1 MTQLMEK
8 LRRKLTI
15 LYPTVRCGRPEA
27 AYNRWV
33 SEQSQ
38 NFRQLQALGR
48 FPVFRSRRMT
58 VALLGGCLGLAAI
71 LLVGLNAF
79 NLRFLS
85 PRDTNG
91 IFLFTA
97 ISALVFLLLVVL
109 LVLLCRNV
117 LKLYADGKNRLLGS
131 RIRTRLLSGALI
143 LSFAPTLFMFLF
155 SYLLMNRSIDRWFSQ
170 PVVQLREDSTRI
182 ALELSQY
189 AAENARAEAES
200 IASSLVLQRSLDQKD
215 ILSALGVVRSH
226 RITLSGGFVIIYND
240 DQPEVEYAVPRGAAA
255 LHPEIRPWMDDADTT
270 RPNPGDTL
278 PAFVLKAAQRT
289 DQPILTLGGFDYI
302 LGASATPSS
311 SLVVVALPMP
321 VGLSRSVG
329 TIRSG
334 AESYWQL
341 FRGRN
346 RIRGT
351 YFLLMLLLTVLTLF
365 ASSWLAL
372 YLAKQVTRP
381 AETLAEAMEQISAG
395 HYSHRVTLGATEEL
409 GEVIH
414 SFNAMASDLEQ
425 SRALAETSTAQL
437 SEVNRTL
444 AGRRRELEII
454 LDTIPSGVATLDGQ
468 LRVLLSNRAM
478 LELLDLE
485 AGVSDLE
492 RALADLPLEAAFPPA
507 ISEEVRRM
515 LRRSQR
521 MRVAGSEIDFPTS
534 GGSRRMSI
542 TLAVLDQP
550 QPQRGYIL
558 VLEDVTEVLRAQ
570 RQAAWK
576 EVAQRVAHEIKN
588 PLTPISLSA
597 ERIRRHTERPTPDS
611 TTVIRHCS
619 DVILSS
625 VETVR
630 TLVDQFG
637 ALAQF
642 PVSSPKPIGLNSI
655 VDAALLIFA
664 GRMDE
669 IRVERRFTAGLPLVL
684 ADKDAL
690 RRALANLIDN
700 AAEAMHGTLHRQLT
714 LTTSENPA
722 HTMAEIIVADTG
734 PGVTSEMRERLFLPY
749 FSTKQRGTGLG
760 LAIAA
765 KIVQEHHG
773 TIRVEENKP
782 TGARF
787 IIELPFADI
796 SALENAAPT
805 AMEQHS

>member
-1 MTQLMEK
+1 M
-8 LRRKLTI
+8 
-15 LYPTVRCGRPEA
+15 Y
-27 AYNRWV
+27 
-33 SEQSQ
+33 
-38 NFRQLQALGR
+38 
-48 FPVFRSRRMT
+48 RSRRVS
-58 VALLGGCLGLAAI
+58 VALLAGCLCLAGV
-71 LLVGLNAF
+71 LLIALNAF
-79 NLRFLS
+79 NLHFLN
-85 PRDTNG
+85 PRDSNG

-97 ISALVFLLLVVL
+97 LSILVFLLLLVL

-170 PVVQLREDSTRI
+170 PVAQLREDSTRV

-200 IASSLVLQRSLDQKD
+200 LASSVTLEQSLQQKD

-240 DQPEVEYAVPRGAAA
+240 DEPVVEYAIPHKAAA
-255 LHPEIRPWMDDADTT
+255 AAPEIRPWMDDADTA
-270 RPNPGDTL
+270 RPAAEETL
-278 PAFVLKAAQRT
+278 PAFVLAAALRT
-289 DQPILTLGGFDYI
+289 DQPILTVGGVDYI
-302 LGASATPSS
+302 LGTSATPSS

-321 VGLSRSVG
+321 AGLARTVG

-334 AESYWQL
+334 AESYWEL

-351 YFLLMLLLTVLTLF
+351 YFLLMLMLTILTLF

-381 AETLAEAMEQISAG
+381 AETLADAMEQISAG
-395 HYSHRVTLGATEEL
+395 HYSHRVTMGATEEL

-425 SRALAETSTAQL
+425 SRSLAETSTAQL

-444 AGRRRELEII
+444 ADRRRELELI
-454 LDTIPSGVATLDGQ
+454 LDTIPSGVATLDGR
-468 LRVLLSNRAM
+468 LSVVLSNRAM
-478 LELLDLE
+478 LDLLDLHTSTTDIE
-485 AGVSDLE
+485 H
-492 RALADLPLEAAFPPA
+492 ALADLPLDVAFPPA
-507 ISEEVRRM
+507 ISEEVHRL

-521 MRVAGSEIDFPTS
+521 MRIAGSEIDFATS
-534 GGSRRMSI
+534 SGSRRISV
-542 TLAVLDQP
+542 TLAILDQP
-550 QPQRGYIL
+550 QQRRGGYVL

-597 ERIRRHTERPTPDS
+597 ERIRRHIEKPMPESR
-611 TTVIRHCS
+611 TVIRHCS

-642 PVSSPKPIGLNSI
+642 PVSSPCPTDLNSI
-655 VDAALLIFA
+655 ADAALLIFA
-664 GRMDE
+664 GRMDD
-669 IRVERRFTAGLPLVL
+669 IHVERRYAADLPLVM

-700 AAEAMHGTLHRQLT
+700 AAEAMQGTLHRQIT
-714 LTTSENPA
+714 LITGENPGR
-722 HTMAEIIVADTG
+722 TMAEIIVADTG
-734 PGVTSEMRERLFLPY
+734 PGVTSDMRERLFLPY

-760 LAIAA
+760 LAIAS
-765 KIVQEHHG
+765 KIVQEHQG

-782 TGARF
+782 AGARF
-787 IIELPFADI
+787 IIELPFADMTTP
-796 SALENAAPT
+796 ENATPAAAELP
-805 AMEQHS
+805 S

>member
-1 MTQLMEK
+1 
-8 LRRKLTI
+8 
-15 LYPTVRCGRPEA
+15 
-27 AYNRWV
+27 
-33 SEQSQ
+33 
-38 NFRQLQALGR
+38 
-48 FPVFRSRRMT
+48 VFRSRRLT
-58 VALLGGCLGLAAI
+58 VVLLAGCLCLAAI
-71 LLVGLNAF
+71 LLIALNAF
-79 NLRFLS
+79 NLHFLN
-85 PRDTNG
+85 PRDSNG

-97 ISALVFLLLVVL
+97 LSILVFLLFVVL

-131 RIRTRLLSGALI
+131 RLRTRLLSGALI

-170 PVVQLREDSTRI
+170 PVAQLREDSTRV

-200 IASSLVLQRSLDQKD
+200 LASSLTLDRSLEQKD

-240 DQPEVEYAVPRGAAA
+240 GEPVVEYAVPRKANGD
-255 LHPEIRPWMDDADTT
+255 PEIRPWMDDADATK
-270 RPNPGDTL
+270 PAADETL
-278 PAFVLKAAQRT
+278 PAFVLAAAHRS
-289 DQPILTLGGFDYI
+289 DQPILTVGGVDYVLGT
-302 LGASATPSS
+302 SATPSS

-321 VGLSRSVG
+321 AGLSRTVG

-334 AESYWQL
+334 AESYWEL

-346 RIRGT
+346 RIRRT

-381 AETLAEAMEQISAG
+381 AETLADAMEQISAG
-395 HYSHRVTLGATEEL
+395 HYSHRVTVGATEEL

-437 SEVNRTL
+437 SELNRTL
-444 AGRRRELEII
+444 ADRRRELELI
-454 LDTIPSGVATLDGQ
+454 LDTIPSGVATLDGR
-468 LRVLLSNRAM
+468 LSVLLSNRAM
-478 LELLDLE
+478 LDLLDLHTSATDIE
-485 AGVSDLE
+485 H
-492 RALADLPLEAAFPPA
+492 ALANLPVDVAFPPA
-507 ISEEVRRM
+507 ISEEVHRL

-521 MRVAGSEIDFPTS
+521 MRIAGSEIDFATS
-534 GGSRRMSI
+534 SGSRRLSV
-542 TLAVLDQP
+542 TLAILDQP
-550 QPQRGYIL
+550 QQQRGYVL
-558 VLEDVTEVLRAQ
+558 VLEDMTEVLRAQ

-597 ERIRRHTERPTPDS
+597 ERIRRHIEKSTPD
-611 TTVIRHCS
+611 TPTVIRHCS
-619 DVILSS
+619 EVILSS

-642 PVSSPKPIGLNSI
+642 PVASPRPISLNSI

-669 IRVERRFTAGLPLVL
+669 IRIERRYTADLPMVM

-700 AAEAMHGTLHRQLT
+700 AAEAMQGTLHRQIT
-714 LTTSENPA
+714 LITGENA
-722 HTMAEIIVADTG
+722 GRTMAEIIVADTG
-734 PGVTSEMRERLFLPY
+734 PGVTSDMRERLFLPY

-760 LAIAA
+760 LAIAS
-765 KIVQEHHG
+765 KIIQEHQG
-773 TIRVEENKP
+773 TIRVEENQP
-782 TGARF
+782 AGARF
-787 IIELPFADI
+787 IIELPFADM
-796 SALENAAPT
+796 ATLENATSAT
-805 AMEQHS
+805 AELPS

>member
-1 MTQLMEK
+1 
-8 LRRKLTI
+8 
-15 LYPTVRCGRPEA
+15 
-27 AYNRWV
+27 
-33 SEQSQ
+33 
-38 NFRQLQALGR
+38 
-48 FPVFRSRRMT
+48 VFRNRRVT
-58 VALLGGCLGLAAI
+58 VALLGGSLSLAAI
-71 LLVGLNAF
+71 VLVALNAF
-79 NLRFLS
+79 NLPFLN
-85 PRDTNG
+85 PHGTNG

-97 ISALVFLLLVVL
+97 LSILVFLLLVVL
-109 LVLLCRNV
+109 LVLLSRNV
-117 LKLYADGKNRLLGS
+117 LKLYADGSNRLLGS

-170 PVVQLREDSTRI
+170 PVAQLREDSTRV
-182 ALELSQY
+182 ALELSLY

-200 IASSLVLQRSLDQKD
+200 LASSVTLQRSLDQKD
-215 ILSALGVVRSH
+215 TLSAIGVVRSH

-240 DQPEVEYAVPRGAAA
+240 EQPEVEYALPHEGAAA
-255 LHPEIRPWMDDADTT
+255 RPELRPWMDEADTT
-270 RPNPGDTL
+270 RPDTGESL
-278 PAFVLKAAQRT
+278 TSFVLAAARRT
-289 DQPILTLGGFDYI
+289 DQPVLTVSGVDYV
-302 LGASATPSS
+302 LGAAATPSS
-311 SLVVVALPMP
+311 RLVVVALPMP
-321 VGLSRSVG
+321 AGLARTVS

-381 AETLAEAMEQISAG
+381 AETLAEAMDQISAG

-414 SFNAMASDLEQ
+414 SFNAMAADLEQ
-425 SRALAETSTAQL
+425 SRALVESSTAQL
-437 SEVNRTL
+437 SQANRTL
-444 AGRRRELEII
+444 ADRRRELELI
-454 LDTIPSGVATLDGQ
+454 LDTIPSGVATLDGR
-468 LRVLLSNRAM
+468 LSVVLSNRAM
-478 LELLDLE
+478 LDLLDLDTGE
-485 AGVSDLE
+485 GNIE
-492 RALADLPLEAAFPPA
+492 HALADLPLDVAFPPA
-507 ISEEVRRM
+507 ISEEVRRL

-521 MRVAGSEIDFPTS
+521 MRIAGSEIDFASS
-534 GGSRRMSI
+534 GGSRRLSV

-550 QPQRGYIL
+550 QQRGYIL

-597 ERIRRHTERPTPDS
+597 ERIRRHIDKPTPES
-611 TTVIRHCS
+611 PVIIRHCS
-619 DVILSS
+619 EVILSS

-642 PVSSPKPIGLNSI
+642 PVSSPRPVDLNS
-655 VDAALLIFA
+655 VADAALMIFA
-664 GRMDE
+664 GRMDD
-669 IRVERRFTAGLPLVL
+669 IRVERRYATGLPPVM

-700 AAEAMHGTLHRQLT
+700 AAEAMQGTLHRQLT
-714 LTTSENPA
+714 LITGENA
-722 HTMAEIIVADTG
+722 GRTMAEIIVADTG
-734 PGVTSEMRERLFLPY
+734 PGITSEMRERLFLPY

-765 KIVQEHHG
+765 KIVQEHQG
-773 TIRVEENKP
+773 TIRVEENTP
-782 TGARF
+782 AGARF
-787 IIELPFADI
+787 IIELPFADMT
-796 SALENAAPT
+796 APEHASPAT
-805 AMEQHS
+805 AELPS

>member
-1 MTQLMEK
+1 
-8 LRRKLTI
+8 
-15 LYPTVRCGRPEA
+15 
-27 AYNRWV
+27 
-33 SEQSQ
+33 
-38 NFRQLQALGR
+38 
-48 FPVFRSRRMT
+48 VFRSRRVT
-58 VALLGGCLGLAAI
+58 VALLAGSLCLAAV
-71 LLVGLNAF
+71 LLIALNAF
-79 NLRFLS
+79 NLHFLK
-85 PRDTNG
+85 PRNSNG

-97 ISALVFLLLVVL
+97 LSILVFLLFVVL

-170 PVVQLREDSTRI
+170 PVAQLREDSTRV

-200 IASSLVLQRSLDQKD
+200 LASSVTLDRSLEQKD

-240 DQPEVEYAVPRGAAA
+240 DEPVVQYAVPRNAAA
-255 LHPEIRPWMDDADTT
+255 ARPEIRPWMDDADTT
-270 RPNPGDTL
+270 RAAAGEAL
-278 PAFVLKAAQRT
+278 AAFVLAASRRT
-289 DQPILTLGGFDYI
+289 DQPILSMGGVDYI
-302 LGASATPSS
+302 LGTSATPSS

-321 VGLSRSVG
+321 AGLARTVG

-381 AETLAEAMEQISAG
+381 AETLAVAMEQISAG
-395 HYSHRVTLGATEEL
+395 HYSHRVTVGATEEL

-444 AGRRRELEII
+444 GDRRRELELI
-454 LDTIPSGVATLDGQ
+454 LDTIPSGVATLDSR
-468 LRVLLSNRAM
+468 LSVLLSNRAM
-478 LELLDLE
+478 LDLLDLHTNATDVE
-485 AGVSDLE
+485 HVLTN
-492 RALADLPLEAAFPPA
+492 LPVDVAFPPA
-507 ISEEVRRM
+507 ISEEVHRL

-521 MRVAGSEIDFPTS
+521 MRIAGSEIDFATS
-534 GGSRRMSI
+534 SGSRRLSV
-542 TLAVLDQP
+542 TLAILDQP
-550 QPQRGYIL
+550 QQRRGYVL

-597 ERIRRHTERPTPDS
+597 ERIRRHIEKPTPE
-611 TTVIRHCS
+611 TAKVIRHCS
-619 DVILSS
+619 EVILSS

-642 PVSSPKPIGLNSI
+642 PVSAPRPIDLNSV
-655 VDAALLIFA
+655 VDTALLIFA
-664 GRMDE
+664 GRMDD
-669 IRVERRFTAGLPLVL
+669 IRIERRYAADLPPVM

-700 AAEAMHGTLHRQLT
+700 AAEAMQGTLHRQIT
-714 LTTSENPA
+714 LMTGENPGR
-722 HTMAEIIVADTG
+722 TMAEIVVADTG
-734 PGVTSEMRERLFLPY
+734 PGVTSDMRERLFLPY

-765 KIVQEHHG
+765 KIVQEHQG

-782 TGARF
+782 AGARF
-787 IIELPFADI
+787 IIELPFADMTTP
-796 SALENAAPT
+796 ENATPAT
-805 AMEQHS
+805 AELPS

>member
-1 MTQLMEK
+1 
-8 LRRKLTI
+8 
-15 LYPTVRCGRPEA
+15 
-27 AYNRWV
+27 
-33 SEQSQ
+33 
-38 NFRQLQALGR
+38 
-48 FPVFRSRRMT
+48 VFRSRRLT
-58 VALLGGCLGLAAI
+58 VALLAGCLGLAAI
-71 LLVGLNAF
+71 LLVALNAF
-79 NLRFLS
+79 NLHFLN
-85 PRDTNG
+85 PRDSNG

-97 ISALVFLLLVVL
+97 LSILVFLLLLVL

-170 PVVQLREDSTRI
+170 PVAQLREDSTRV

-200 IASSLVLQRSLDQKD
+200 LASSVTLERSLDQKD

-240 DQPEVEYAVPRGAAA
+240 DEPVVEYGVPHGAATA
-255 LHPEIRPWMDDADTT
+255 HPEIRPWMDDTDAT
-270 RPNPGDTL
+270 RPVAGETL
-278 PAFVLKAAQRT
+278 PAFVMAAAHRP
-289 DQPILTLGGFDYI
+289 DQPILNLGGVDYI
-302 LGASATPSS
+302 LGAAATPSS

-321 VGLSRSVG
+321 AGLARTVG

-351 YFLLMLLLTVLTLF
+351 YFLLMLLLTILTLF

-381 AETLAEAMEQISAG
+381 AETLADAMEQISAG
-395 HYSHRVTLGATEEL
+395 HYSHRVTVGATEEL

-425 SRALAETSTAQL
+425 SRSLAESSTAQL

-444 AGRRRELEII
+444 ADRRRELELI
-454 LDTIPSGVATLDGQ
+454 LDTIPSGVATLDGR
-468 LRVLLSNRAM
+468 LSVVLSNRAM
-478 LELLDLE
+478 LDLLDLE
-485 AGVSDLE
+485 TGVTDIE
-492 RALADLPLEAAFPPA
+492 HALADLPLDVAFPPA
-507 ISEEVRRM
+507 ISEEVRRL

-521 MRVAGSEIDFPTS
+521 MRIAGSEIDFATS
-534 GGSRRMSI
+534 SGSRRLSV
-542 TLAVLDQP
+542 TLAVLDQA
-550 QPQRGYIL
+550 QQRGYVQPQQRGFVL

-597 ERIRRHTERPTPDS
+597 ERIRRHIEKPAPETA
-611 TTVIRHCS
+611 TVIRHCS

-642 PVSSPKPIGLNSI
+642 PVSSPRPLDLNSV
-655 VDAALLIFA
+655 VDAALLVFA
-664 GRMDE
+664 GRMDD
-669 IRVERRFTAGLPLVL
+669 IRVERRYAADLALVM

-700 AAEAMHGTLHRQLT
+700 AAEAMQGTLHRQLT
-714 LTTSENPA
+714 VITGENPGR
-722 HTMAEIIVADTG
+722 TMAEIIVADTG
-734 PGVTSEMRERLFLPY
+734 PGVTSDMRERLFLPY

-782 TGARF
+782 AGARF
-787 IIELPFADI
+787 IIELPFADMTI
-796 SALENAAPT
+796 PENAAPAT
-805 AMEQHS
+805 AEQRS

>member
-1 MTQLMEK
+1 M
-8 LRRKLTI
+8 
-15 LYPTVRCGRPEA
+15 
-27 AYNRWV
+27 
-33 SEQSQ
+33 
-38 NFRQLQALGR
+38 
-48 FPVFRSRRMT
+48 FRSRRVT
-58 VALLGGCLGLAAI
+58 VVLLAGCLCLAAI
-71 LLVGLNAF
+71 LLIALNAF
-79 NLRFLS
+79 NLHFLN
-85 PRDTNG
+85 PRNSNG

-97 ISALVFLLLVVL
+97 VSILVFLLFVVL

-131 RIRTRLLSGALI
+131 RLRTRLLSGALI

-170 PVVQLREDSTRI
+170 PVAQLREDSTRV

-200 IASSLVLQRSLDQKD
+200 LASSVTLDRSLQQKD

-226 RITLSGGFVIIYND
+226 RITLTGGFVIIYD
-240 DQPEVEYAVPRGAAA
+240 DDVPVVEYAVPRKAIGN
-255 LHPEIRPWMDDADTT
+255 PEIRPWMDDADTT
-270 RPNPGDTL
+270 RPAAGETL
-278 PAFVLKAAQRT
+278 PAFVLAAARRT
-289 DQPILTLGGFDYI
+289 DQPILSAGGVDYI
-302 LGASATPSS
+302 LGTSATPSS

-321 VGLSRSVG
+321 AGLSRTVG

-334 AESYWQL
+334 AESYWEL

-351 YFLLMLLLTVLTLF
+351 YFLLMLVLTVLTLF

-381 AETLAEAMEQISAG
+381 AETLADAMEQISAG
-395 HYSHRVTLGATEEL
+395 HYSHRVTVGAPEEL

-444 AGRRRELEII
+444 ADRRRELELI
-454 LDTIPSGVATLDGQ
+454 LDTIPSGVATLDRG
-468 LRVLLSNRAM
+468 LSVLLSNRAM
-478 LELLDLE
+478 LDLLDLHTNAADIE
-485 AGVSDLE
+485 H
-492 RALADLPLEAAFPPA
+492 ALANLPVDVAFPPA
-507 ISEEVRRM
+507 ISEEVHRL

-521 MRVAGSEIDFPTS
+521 MRIAGSEIDFATS
-534 GGSRRMSI
+534 SGSRRLSV
-542 TLAVLDQP
+542 TLAILDQP
-550 QPQRGYIL
+550 QQERGYVL
-558 VLEDVTEVLRAQ
+558 VLEDMTEVLRAQ

-597 ERIRRHTERPTPDS
+597 ERIRRHVEKPTPD
-611 TTVIRHCS
+611 TPAVIRHCS

-630 TLVDQFG
+630 NLVDQFG

-642 PVSSPKPIGLNSI
+642 PVAAPRPISLNSI

-664 GRMDE
+664 GRMDD
-669 IRVERRFTAGLPLVL
+669 IRIERRYAADLPLVM

-700 AAEAMHGTLHRQLT
+700 AAEAMQGTLHRQIT
-714 LTTSENPA
+714 LITGENPGR
-722 HTMAEIIVADTG
+722 TMAEIIVADTG
-734 PGVTSEMRERLFLPY
+734 PGVTSDMRERLFLPY

-760 LAIAA
+760 LAIAS
-765 KIVQEHHG
+765 KIVQEHQG
-773 TIRVEENKP
+773 TIRVEENQP
-782 TGARF
+782 AGARF
-787 IIELPFADI
+787 IIELPFADMTTSENVT
-796 SALENAAPT
+796 SAT
-805 AMEQHS
+805 AELPS

>member
-1 MTQLMEK
+1 
-8 LRRKLTI
+8 
-15 LYPTVRCGRPEA
+15 
-27 AYNRWV
+27 
-33 SEQSQ
+33 
-38 NFRQLQALGR
+38 
-48 FPVFRSRRMT
+48 VFRSRRVT
-58 VALLGGCLGLAAI
+58 VALLAGCLGLAAI
-71 LLVGLNAF
+71 LLIGLNAF
-79 NLRFLS
+79 NLHFLNPHDS
-85 PRDTNG
+85 NG

-97 ISALVFLLLVVL
+97 LSILVFLLLLVL

-131 RIRTRLLSGALI
+131 RIRTRLLFGALI

-170 PVVQLREDSTRI
+170 PVAQLREDSTRV

-200 IASSLVLQRSLDQKD
+200 LASSVTLERSLEQKD

-240 DQPEVEYAVPRGAAA
+240 EPVVEYAVPRGGAAA
-255 LHPEIRPWMDDADTT
+255 DPKIRPWMDDADAT
-270 RPNPGDTL
+270 RPAAGQSL
-278 PAFVLKAAQRT
+278 PAFVLAAAHRT
-289 DQPILTLGGFDYI
+289 DQPLLTLGGIDYV

-321 VGLSRSVG
+321 AGLSRTVG

-346 RIRGT
+346 QIRST

-395 HYSHRVTLGATEEL
+395 HYGHRVTVGATEEL

-425 SRALAETSTAQL
+425 SRALAESSTAQL
-437 SEVNRTL
+437 SQVNRTL
-444 AGRRRELEII
+444 AERRRELELI
-454 LDTIPSGVATLDGQ
+454 LDTIPSGVATLDGR
-468 LRVLLSNRAM
+468 LSVVLSNRAM
-478 LELLDLE
+478 LDLLDLE
-485 AGVSDLE
+485 TGATDIE
-492 RALADLPLEAAFPPA
+492 HALADLPLDVAFPPA
-507 ISEEVRRM
+507 ISEEVRRL

-521 MRVAGSEIDFPTS
+521 MRIAGSEIDFATS
-534 GGSRRMSI
+534 SGSRRLSV

-550 QPQRGYIL
+550 QQRGYVL

-597 ERIRRHTERPTPDS
+597 ERIRRHIDKPTPE
-611 TTVIRHCS
+611 TPAVIRRCS

-642 PVSSPKPIGLNSI
+642 PVSSPRPIDLNS
-655 VDAALLIFA
+655 VADAALLIFA
-664 GRMDE
+664 GRMDN
-669 IRVERRFTAGLPLVL
+669 IRVERRYAADMPLVM
-684 ADKDAL
+684 ADNHAL

-700 AAEAMHGTLHRQLT
+700 AAEAMHGMLHRQLT
-714 LTTSENPA
+714 LVTGENPGR
-722 HTMAEIIVADTG
+722 TMAEIIVADTG
-734 PGVTSEMRERLFLPY
+734 PGVTSDMRERLFLPY

-765 KIVQEHHG
+765 KIVQEHQG

-782 TGARF
+782 AGARF
-787 IIELPFADI
+787 IIELPFADVTTP
-796 SALENAAPT
+796 ENAAPAST
-805 AMEQHS
+805 ELHS

>member
-1 MTQLMEK
+1 V
-8 LRRKLTI
+8 
-15 LYPTVRCGRPEA
+15 Y
-27 AYNRWV
+27 
-33 SEQSQ
+33 
-38 NFRQLQALGR
+38 
-48 FPVFRSRRMT
+48 RSRRVS
-58 VALLGGCLGLAAI
+58 VALLAGCLCLAGV
-71 LLVGLNAF
+71 LLIALNAF
-79 NLRFLS
+79 NLHFLN
-85 PRDTNG
+85 PRDSNG

-97 ISALVFLLLVVL
+97 LSILVFLLLLVL

-170 PVVQLREDSTRI
+170 PVAQLREDSTRV

-200 IASSLVLQRSLDQKD
+200 LASSVTLEQSLQQKD

-240 DQPEVEYAVPRGAAA
+240 DEPVVEYAIPHKAAA
-255 LHPEIRPWMDDADTT
+255 AAPEIRPWMDDADTA
-270 RPNPGDTL
+270 RPAAEETL
-278 PAFVLKAAQRT
+278 PAFVLAAALRT
-289 DQPILTLGGFDYI
+289 DQPILTVGGVDYI
-302 LGASATPSS
+302 LGTSATPSS

-321 VGLSRSVG
+321 AGLARTVG

-334 AESYWQL
+334 AESYWEL

-351 YFLLMLLLTVLTLF
+351 YFLLMLMLTILTLF

-381 AETLAEAMEQISAG
+381 AETLADAMEQISAG
-395 HYSHRVTLGATEEL
+395 HYSHRVTMGATEEL

-425 SRALAETSTAQL
+425 SRSLAETSTAQL

-444 AGRRRELEII
+444 ADRRRELELI
-454 LDTIPSGVATLDGQ
+454 LDTIPSGVATLDGR
-468 LRVLLSNRAM
+468 LSVVLSNRAM
-478 LELLDLE
+478 LDLLDLHTSTTDIE
-485 AGVSDLE
+485 H
-492 RALADLPLEAAFPPA
+492 ALADLPLDVAFPPA
-507 ISEEVRRM
+507 ISEEVHRL

-521 MRVAGSEIDFPTS
+521 MRIAGSEIDFATS
-534 GGSRRMSI
+534 SGSRRISV
-542 TLAVLDQP
+542 TLAILDQP
-550 QPQRGYIL
+550 QQRRGGYVL

-597 ERIRRHTERPTPDS
+597 ERIRRHIEKPMPESR
-611 TTVIRHCS
+611 TVIRHCS

-642 PVSSPKPIGLNSI
+642 PVSSPCPTDLNSI
-655 VDAALLIFA
+655 ADAALLIFA
-664 GRMDE
+664 GRMDD
-669 IRVERRFTAGLPLVL
+669 IHVERRYAADLPLVM

-700 AAEAMHGTLHRQLT
+700 AAEAMQGTLHRQIT
-714 LTTSENPA
+714 LITGENPGR
-722 HTMAEIIVADTG
+722 TMAEIIVADTG
-734 PGVTSEMRERLFLPY
+734 PGVTSDMRERLFLPY

-760 LAIAA
+760 LAIAS
-765 KIVQEHHG
+765 KIVQEHQG

-782 TGARF
+782 AGARF
-787 IIELPFADI
+787 IIELPFADMTTP
-796 SALENAAPT
+796 ENATPAAAELP
-805 AMEQHS
+805 S

>member
-1 MTQLMEK
+1 M
-8 LRRKLTI
+8 
-15 LYPTVRCGRPEA
+15 
-27 AYNRWV
+27 
-33 SEQSQ
+33 
-38 NFRQLQALGR
+38 
-48 FPVFRSRRMT
+48 FRSRRKT
-58 VALLGGCLGLAAI
+58 VVLLAACFGVLALLLVAL
-71 LLVGLNAF
+71 NSF

-85 PRDTNG
+85 PHDSSG

-97 ISALVFLLLVVL
+97 LSTLVFLLLVVL

-117 LKLYADGKNRLLGS
+117 LKIYADGRNRLLGS

-189 AAENARAEAES
+189 AAENARSEAES
-200 IASSLVLQRSLDQKD
+200 LASSVVLDRSLEQKD
-215 ILSALGVVRSH
+215 ILSALSVVRSH
-226 RITLSGGFVIIYND
+226 RITLSGGFVVIYND
-240 DQPEVEYAVPRGAAA
+240 DQPVVEYAMPHGMAAA
-255 LHPEIRPWMDDADTT
+255 HPEIRPWMDDADTT
-270 RPNPGDTL
+270 RPAPGDSL
-278 PAFVLKAAQRT
+278 PTFVLNAAHRS
-289 DQPILTLGGFDYI
+289 DQPILTLGGSDYI
-302 LGASATPSS
+302 LGTSATPSS

-321 VGLSRSVG
+321 AGLSRTVG
-329 TIRSG
+329 DIRSG
-334 AESYWQL
+334 TESYWRL

-346 RIRGT
+346 RIRST

-381 AETLAEAMEQISAG
+381 AETLAEAMDQISAG
-395 HYSHRVTLGATEEL
+395 HYSHRVTMGATEEL

-437 SEVNRTL
+437 SEANRSL
-444 AGRRRELEII
+444 AGRRRELELI

-485 AGVSDLE
+485 TGSTDLE
-492 RALADLPLEAAFPPA
+492 RALADLPIDVAFPPA
-507 ISEEVRRM
+507 ISEEVRRL

-521 MRVAGSEIDFPTS
+521 MRIAGSEIDFS
-534 GGSRRMSI
+534 AARGSRRFSV

-550 QPQRGYIL
+550 SQHHGYIL

-588 PLTPISLSA
+588 PLTPILLSA

-642 PVSSPKPIGLNSI
+642 PVSSPAPVDLNSI
-655 VDAALLIFA
+655 VAASLLIFA

-669 IRVERRFTAGLPLVL
+669 VLVERRLARNLPLVM

-700 AAEAMHGTLHRQLT
+700 AAEAMQGTLHKQLT
-714 LTTSENPA
+714 LITGENPSR
-722 HTMAEIIVADTG
+722 TMAEIIVADTG
-734 PGVTSEMRERLFLPY
+734 PGITSDMRERLFLPY

-760 LAIAA
+760 LAIAS

-773 TIRVEENKP
+773 TIRVEENNP
-782 TGARF
+782 SGARF
-787 IIELPFADI
+787 IIELPFAD
-796 SALENAAPT
+796 AFTLENVSSS
-805 AMEQHS
+805 AMEQSS

>member
-1 MTQLMEK
+1 MNLPPDKNQETPIIAGFAH
-8 LRRKLTI
+8 R
-15 LYPTVRCGRPEA
+15 PAPSGR
-27 AYNRWV
+27 
-33 SEQSQ
+33 S
-38 NFRQLQALGR
+38 L
-48 FPVFRSRRMT
+48 VFRSRRVT
-58 VALLGGCLGLAAI
+58 VVLLAGCLCLAAI
-71 LLVGLNAF
+71 LLIALNAF
-79 NLRFLS
+79 NLHFLN
-85 PRDTNG
+85 PRNSNG

-97 ISALVFLLLVVL
+97 LSILVFLLFVVL

-131 RIRTRLLSGALI
+131 RLRTRLLSGALI

-170 PVVQLREDSTRI
+170 PVAQLREDSTRV

-200 IASSLVLQRSLDQKD
+200 LASSVTLDRSLEQKD

-240 DQPEVEYAVPRGAAA
+240 DEPVVEYAVPRNATG
-255 LHPEIRPWMDDADTT
+255 HSEIRPWMDDADATK
-270 RPNPGDTL
+270 PAADETL
-278 PAFVLKAAQRT
+278 PTFVLAAAHRT
-289 DQPILTLGGFDYI
+289 DQPILTVGGVDYVLGT
-302 LGASATPSS
+302 SATPSS

-321 VGLSRSVG
+321 AGLSRTVG

-334 AESYWQL
+334 AESYWEL

-346 RIRGT
+346 RIRST

-381 AETLAEAMEQISAG
+381 AETLADAMEQISAG
-395 HYSHRVTLGATEEL
+395 HYSHRVTVGATEEL

-444 AGRRRELEII
+444 ADRRRELELI
-454 LDTIPSGVATLDGQ
+454 LDTIPSGVATLDAR
-468 LRVLLSNRAM
+468 LSVLLSNRAM
-478 LELLDLE
+478 LDLLDLHTSATDIE
-485 AGVSDLE
+485 H
-492 RALADLPLEAAFPPA
+492 ALADLPVDVAFPPA
-507 ISEEVRRM
+507 ISEEVHRL

-521 MRVAGSEIDFPTS
+521 MRIAGSEIDFATS
-534 GGSRRMSI
+534 SGSRRLSV
-542 TLAVLDQP
+542 TLAILDQP
-550 QPQRGYIL
+550 QQERGYVL
-558 VLEDVTEVLRAQ
+558 VLEDMTEVLGAQ

-597 ERIRRHTERPTPDS
+597 ERIRRHIEKPTPD
-611 TTVIRHCS
+611 TPTVIRHCS
-619 DVILSS
+619 EVILSS

-630 TLVDQFG
+630 ALVDQFG

-642 PVSSPKPIGLNSI
+642 PVASPRPISLNSI

-664 GRMDE
+664 GRMDD
-669 IRVERRFTAGLPLVL
+669 IRIERRYAADLPLVM

-700 AAEAMHGTLHRQLT
+700 AAEAMQGTLHRQIT
-714 LTTSENPA
+714 LTTGENPGR
-722 HTMAEIIVADTG
+722 TMAEIIVADTG
-734 PGVTSEMRERLFLPY
+734 PGVTSDMRERLFLPY

-760 LAIAA
+760 LAIAS
-765 KIVQEHHG
+765 KIVQEHQG
-773 TIRVEENKP
+773 TIRVEENQP
-782 TGARF
+782 AGARF

-796 SALENAAPT
+796 ATPENATSAT
-805 AMEQHS
+805 AELPL

>member
-1 MTQLMEK
+1 M
-8 LRRKLTI
+8 
-15 LYPTVRCGRPEA
+15 
-27 AYNRWV
+27 
-33 SEQSQ
+33 
-38 NFRQLQALGR
+38 
-48 FPVFRSRRMT
+48 FRSRRVT
-58 VALLGGCLGLAAI
+58 VALLAGCFGLAAI
-71 LLVGLNAF
+71 VLVALNAF
-79 NLRFLS
+79 NLHFLN
-85 PRDTNG
+85 PRDSNG

-97 ISALVFLLLVVL
+97 LSILVFLLLVLL

-131 RIRTRLLSGALI
+131 HIRTRLLSGALI

-170 PVVQLREDSTRI
+170 PVAQLREDSTRV

-200 IASSLVLQRSLDQKD
+200 LASSVTLQRSLDQKD

-226 RITLSGGFVIIYND
+226 RITLAGGFVTIYND
-240 DQPEVEYAVPRGAAA
+240 DEPIVEYAVPRGGAAA
-255 LHPEIRPWMDDADTT
+255 SPVIRPWMDDTIAT
-270 RPNPGDTL
+270 RPAAGESL
-278 PAFVLKAAQRT
+278 LAFVLAAAHRS
-289 DQPILTLGGFDYI
+289 DQPVLTLGGVDYV
-302 LGASATPSS
+302 LGTSATPSS

-321 VGLSRSVG
+321 AGLARTVG

-334 AESYWQL
+334 TESYWQL

-351 YFLLMLLLTVLTLF
+351 YFLLMLLLTILTLF

-381 AETLAEAMEQISAG
+381 AETLADAMEQISAG
-395 HYSHRVTLGATEEL
+395 HYSHRVTVGATEEL

-425 SRALAETSTAQL
+425 SRGLAESSTARL

-444 AGRRRELEII
+444 ADRRRELELI
-454 LDTIPSGVATLDGQ
+454 LDTIPSGVATLDGR
-468 LRVLLSNRAM
+468 LAVVLSNRAM
-478 LELLDLE
+478 LDLLDFE
-485 AGVSDLE
+485 TSVPDIE
-492 RALADLPLEAAFPPA
+492 HALSDLPLDVAFPPA
-507 ISEEVRRM
+507 ISEEVRRL

-521 MRVAGSEIDFPTS
+521 MRIAGSEIDFATS
-534 GGSRRMSI
+534 SGSRRLSV

-550 QPQRGYIL
+550 QQRGYVL

-597 ERIRRHTERPTPDS
+597 ERIRRHIEKPTPDS
-611 TTVIRHCS
+611 STVIRHCS

-642 PVSSPKPIGLNSI
+642 PVSSPRPIDLNSV
-655 VDAALLIFA
+655 VDAALLVFA
-664 GRMDE
+664 GRMDD
-669 IRVERRFTAGLPLVL
+669 IRIERHYASDLPLVM

-700 AAEAMHGTLHRQLT
+700 AAEAMQGTLHRQIT
-714 LTTSENPA
+714 LITGENLGR
-722 HTMAEIIVADTG
+722 TMAEIIVADTG
-734 PGVTSEMRERLFLPY
+734 PGVTSDMRERLFLPY

-760 LAIAA
+760 LAIAS
-765 KIVQEHHG
+765 KIVQEHQG
-773 TIRVEENKP
+773 TISVEENKP
-782 TGARF
+782 AGARF
-787 IIELPFADI
+787 IIELPFADMT
-796 SALENAAPT
+796 APENAAPAT
-805 AMEQHS
+805 AEQRS

>member
-1 MTQLMEK
+1 M
-8 LRRKLTI
+8 
-15 LYPTVRCGRPEA
+15 
-27 AYNRWV
+27 
-33 SEQSQ
+33 
-38 NFRQLQALGR
+38 
-48 FPVFRSRRMT
+48 FRSRRT
-58 VALLGGCLGLAAI
+58 TVVLLAACFGALALLLVAL
-71 LLVGLNAF
+71 NSF
-79 NLRFLS
+79 NLHFLN
-85 PRDTNG
+85 PRDSNG

-97 ISALVFLLLVVL
+97 LSALVFLLLVVL

-117 LKLYADGKNRLLGS
+117 LKIYADGRNRLLGS

-189 AAENARAEAES
+189 AAENARSEAES
-200 IASSLVLQRSLDQKD
+200 LASSVVLQRSLDQDD

-240 DQPEVEYAVPRGAAA
+240 DRPVVEYAVPHDGAAA
-255 LHPEIRPWMDDADTT
+255 HPEIRPWMDDTDAT
-270 RPNPGDTL
+270 RPTPGDSLT
-278 PAFVLKAAQRT
+278 AFVLKSAHRS
-289 DQPILTLGGFDYI
+289 DQPILTMGGSDYI
-302 LGASATPSS
+302 LGTAATPSS

-321 VGLSRSVG
+321 VGLSRTVG
-329 TIRSG
+329 DIRSG
-334 AESYWQL
+334 TESYWRL

-381 AETLAEAMEQISAG
+381 AETLADAMEQISAG
-395 HYSHRVTLGATEEL
+395 HYSHRVTMGATEEL

-437 SEVNRTL
+437 SEANRTL
-444 AGRRRELEII
+444 ASRRRELELI
-454 LDTIPSGVATLDGQ
+454 LDTIPSGVATLDGE

-485 AGVSDLE
+485 TSSTDLE
-492 RALADLPLEAAFPPA
+492 RALADLPIDVAFPPA
-507 ISEEVRRM
+507 ICEEVRRL

-521 MRVAGSEIDFPTS
+521 MRIAGSEIDFS
-534 GGSRRMSI
+534 AARGSRRFSV
-542 TLAVLDQP
+542 TLAALDQP
-550 QPQRGYIL
+550 SQPRGYIL

-597 ERIRRHTERPTPDS
+597 ERIRRHTERPTPES

-630 TLVDQFG
+630 ILVDQFG

-642 PVSSPKPIGLNSI
+642 PVSSPAPVDLNSI
-655 VDAALLIFA
+655 VDAALFIFA
-664 GRMDE
+664 GRMNE
-669 IRVERRFTAGLPLVL
+669 IHMERRFARDLPLVM
-684 ADKDAL
+684 ADKQAL

-700 AAEAMHGTLHRQLT
+700 AAEAMQGTLHRQLT
-714 LTTSENPA
+714 MITGENPG
-722 HTMAEIIVADTG
+722 HTMAEIVVADTG
-734 PGVTSEMRERLFLPY
+734 PGITSDMRERLFLPY

-782 TGARF
+782 SGARF
-787 IIELPFADI
+787 IIELPFADA
-796 SALENAAPT
+796 SALESVNPAASASRAT
-805 AMEQHS
+805 MERSS

>member
-1 MTQLMEK
+1 L
-8 LRRKLTI
+8 
-15 LYPTVRCGRPEA
+15 
-27 AYNRWV
+27 
-33 SEQSQ
+33 
-38 NFRQLQALGR
+38 
-48 FPVFRSRRMT
+48 FRSRRVT
-58 VALLGGCLGLAAI
+58 VALLAGCFSLAA
-71 LLVGLNAF
+71 LVLVALNAF
-79 NLRFLS
+79 NLHFLNPHS
-85 PRDTNG
+85 SNG

-97 ISALVFLLLVVL
+97 LSILVFLLLVVL
-109 LVLLCRNV
+109 LVLLSRNV

-131 RIRTRLLSGALI
+131 RLRTRLLSGALI

-170 PVVQLREDSTRI
+170 PVAQLREDSTRV

-200 IASSLVLQRSLDQKD
+200 LASSVTLQRSLDQKD
-215 ILSALGVVRSH
+215 ILSALGVIRSH

-240 DQPEVEYAVPRGAAA
+240 DDPVVQYSVPHGDAAA
-255 LHPEIRPWMDDADTT
+255 HPEIRPWMDDADATG
-270 RPNPGDTL
+270 PAHGEAL
-278 PAFVLKAAQRT
+278 AAFVLAAAHRT
-289 DQPILTLGGFDYI
+289 DQPILTLGGVDYI
-302 LGASATPSS
+302 LGTAATPAS
-311 SLVVVALPMP
+311 SLVVVALRMP
-321 VGLSRSVG
+321 AGLSRTVG

-381 AETLAEAMEQISAG
+381 AETLADAMEQISAG
-395 HYSHRVTLGATEEL
+395 HYGHRVTVGATEEL

-414 SFNAMASDLEQ
+414 SFNAMAADLEQ
-425 SRALAETSTAQL
+425 SRALAESSTAQL

-444 AGRRRELEII
+444 ANRRRELELI

-468 LRVLLSNRAM
+468 LRVILSNRAM
-478 LELLDLE
+478 LELLDLDPGTAE
-485 AGVSDLE
+485 IE
-492 RALADLPLEAAFPPA
+492 RALADLPLDVAFPPV
-507 ISEEVRRM
+507 ISDEVRRL

-521 MRVAGSEIDFPTS
+521 MRITGSEIDFATA
-534 GGSRRMSI
+534 GGSRRFSV
-542 TLAVLDQP
+542 TLATLDQP
-550 QPQRGYIL
+550 QQRGYVL

-597 ERIRRHTERPTPDS
+597 ERIRRHIEKPTS
-611 TTVIRHCS
+611 ESSTVIHHCS
-619 DVILSS
+619 EVILSS

-642 PVSSPKPIGLNSI
+642 PVSSPCPVDLNSV
-655 VDAALLIFA
+655 VDASLMIFA
-664 GRMDE
+664 GRMDD
-669 IRVERRFTAGLPLVL
+669 IRIERRYATDLPLVM

-700 AAEAMHGTLHRQLT
+700 AAEAMQGALHRQLT
-714 LTTSENPA
+714 LITGENPGR
-722 HTMAEIIVADTG
+722 TMAEIIVADTG
-734 PGVTSEMRERLFLPY
+734 PGVTSDMRERLFLPY

-765 KIVQEHHG
+765 KIVQEHQG

-787 IIELPFADI
+787 IIELPFADMT
-796 SALENAAPT
+796 APESNTPAT
-805 AMEQHS
+805 AELPS

>member
-1 MTQLMEK
+1 
-8 LRRKLTI
+8 
-15 LYPTVRCGRPEA
+15 
-27 AYNRWV
+27 
-33 SEQSQ
+33 
-38 NFRQLQALGR
+38 
-48 FPVFRSRRMT
+48 VFRSRRVT
-58 VALLGGCLGLAAI
+58 VALLAGCLCLAAV
-71 LLVGLNAF
+71 LLIALNAF
-79 NLRFLS
+79 NLHFLK
-85 PRDTNG
+85 PRNSNG

-97 ISALVFLLLVVL
+97 LSILVFLLLVVL

-117 LKLYADGKNRLLGS
+117 LKLYADGKSRLLGS

-170 PVVQLREDSTRI
+170 PVAQLREDSTRV

-200 IASSLVLQRSLDQKD
+200 LASSVTLDRSLEQKD

-240 DQPEVEYAVPRGAAA
+240 DEPVVQYAVPRNAAA
-255 LHPEIRPWMDDADTT
+255 ARPEIRPWMDDADTT
-270 RPNPGDTL
+270 RAAAGEAL
-278 PAFVLKAAQRT
+278 PAFVLAAARRT
-289 DQPILTLGGFDYI
+289 DQPILTMGGVDYI
-302 LGASATPSS
+302 LGTSATPSS
-311 SLVVVALPMP
+311 NLVVVALPMP
-321 VGLSRSVG
+321 AGLARTVG

-381 AETLAEAMEQISAG
+381 AETLAVAMEQISAG
-395 HYSHRVTLGATEEL
+395 HYSHRVTVGATEEL

-425 SRALAETSTAQL
+425 SRSLAETSTAQL

-444 AGRRRELEII
+444 ADRRRELELI
-454 LDTIPSGVATLDGQ
+454 LDTIPSGVATLDSR
-468 LRVLLSNRAM
+468 LSVLLSNRAM
-478 LELLDLE
+478 LDLLDLHTSSTE
-485 AGVSDLE
+485 VEHVLT
-492 RALADLPLEAAFPPA
+492 DLPVDVAFPPA
-507 ISEEVRRM
+507 ISEEVHRL

-521 MRVAGSEIDFPTS
+521 MRIAGSEIDFATS
-534 GGSRRMSI
+534 SGSRRLSV
-542 TLAVLDQP
+542 TLAILDQP
-550 QPQRGYIL
+550 QQRRGYVL

-597 ERIRRHTERPTPDS
+597 ERIRRHIEKPTPE
-611 TTVIRHCS
+611 TATVIRHCS
-619 DVILSS
+619 EVILSS

-642 PVSSPKPIGLNSI
+642 PVSSPRPIELNSV

-664 GRMDE
+664 GRMDD
-669 IRVERRFTAGLPLVL
+669 IRIERRYATDLLQVM

-700 AAEAMHGTLHRQLT
+700 AAEAMQGALHRQIT
-714 LTTSENPA
+714 LITGENPGR
-722 HTMAEIIVADTG
+722 TMAEIVVADTG
-734 PGVTSEMRERLFLPY
+734 PGVTSDMRERLFLPY

-765 KIVQEHHG
+765 KIVQEHQG
-773 TIRVEENKP
+773 TIRVEDNKP
-782 TGARF
+782 AGARF
-787 IIELPFADI
+787 IIELPFADMTMP
-796 SALENAAPT
+796 ENATPAT
-805 AMEQHS
+805 AELPS

>member
-1 MTQLMEK
+1 M
-8 LRRKLTI
+8 
-15 LYPTVRCGRPEA
+15 
-27 AYNRWV
+27 
-33 SEQSQ
+33 
-38 NFRQLQALGR
+38 
-48 FPVFRSRRMT
+48 FRSRRVT
-58 VALLGGCLGLAAI
+58 VALLAGCFGLAAI
-71 LLVGLNAF
+71 VLVGLNAF
-79 NLRFLS
+79 NLHFLN
-85 PRDTNG
+85 PRDSNG

-97 ISALVFLLLVVL
+97 LSILVFLLLVLL

-131 RIRTRLLSGALI
+131 HIRTRLLSGALI

-170 PVVQLREDSTRI
+170 PVAQLREDSTRV

-200 IASSLVLQRSLDQKD
+200 LASSVTLQRSLDQKD

-226 RITLSGGFVIIYND
+226 RITLAGGFVTIYND
-240 DQPEVEYAVPRGAAA
+240 DEPVVEYAVPRGGAAA
-255 LHPEIRPWMDDADTT
+255 SPVIRPWMDDADAT
-270 RPNPGDTL
+270 RPAAGESL
-278 PAFVLKAAQRT
+278 PAFVLAAAHRS
-289 DQPILTLGGFDYI
+289 DQPILTLGGVDYV
-302 LGASATPSS
+302 LGISATPSS

-321 VGLSRSVG
+321 AGLARTVG

-334 AESYWQL
+334 TESYWQL

-351 YFLLMLLLTVLTLF
+351 YFLLMLLLTILTLF

-381 AETLAEAMEQISAG
+381 AETLADAMEQISAG
-395 HYSHRVTLGATEEL
+395 HYSHRVTVGATEEL

-425 SRALAETSTAQL
+425 SRGLAESSTARL

-444 AGRRRELEII
+444 ADRRRELELI
-454 LDTIPSGVATLDGQ
+454 LDTIPSGVATLDAR
-468 LRVLLSNRAM
+468 LSVVLSNRAM
-478 LELLDLE
+478 LDLLDLE
-485 AGVSDLE
+485 TGVPDIE
-492 RALADLPLEAAFPPA
+492 HALADLPLDVAFPPA
-507 ISEEVRRM
+507 ISEEVRRL

-521 MRVAGSEIDFPTS
+521 MRIAGSEIDFATS
-534 GGSRRMSI
+534 SGSRRLSV
-542 TLAVLDQP
+542 TLAILDQP
-550 QPQRGYIL
+550 QQRGYVL

-597 ERIRRHTERPTPDS
+597 ERIRRHIEKPTPDS
-611 TTVIRHCS
+611 ATVIRHCS

-642 PVSSPKPIGLNSI
+642 PVSSPRPIDLNSV
-655 VDAALLIFA
+655 VDAALLVFA
-664 GRMDE
+664 GRMDD
-669 IRVERRFTAGLPLVL
+669 IRIERHYASDLPLVT

-700 AAEAMHGTLHRQLT
+700 AAEAMQGTLHRQIT
-714 LTTSENPA
+714 LVTGENPGR
-722 HTMAEIIVADTG
+722 TMAEIIVADTG
-734 PGVTSEMRERLFLPY
+734 PGVTSDMRERLFLPY

-760 LAIAA
+760 LAIAS
-765 KIVQEHHG
+765 KIVQEHQG

-782 TGARF
+782 AGARF
-787 IIELPFADI
+787 IIELPFADMTA
-796 SALENAAPT
+796 SENATPAT
-805 AMEQHS
+805 VEQRS

>member
-1 MTQLMEK
+1 
-8 LRRKLTI
+8 
-15 LYPTVRCGRPEA
+15 
-27 AYNRWV
+27 
-33 SEQSQ
+33 
-38 NFRQLQALGR
+38 
-48 FPVFRSRRMT
+48 VFRSRRVT
-58 VALLGGCLGLAAI
+58 VALLAGCLCVVAI
-71 LLVGLNAF
+71 LLIALNAF
-79 NLRFLS
+79 NLHFLKPHNS
-85 PRDTNG
+85 NG

-97 ISALVFLLLVVL
+97 LSILVFLLLVVL

-170 PVVQLREDSTRI
+170 PVAELREDSTRV

-200 IASSLVLQRSLDQKD
+200 LASSVTLDRSLEQKD

-240 DQPEVEYAVPRGAAA
+240 EEPVVQYAVPRKAAA
-255 LHPEIRPWMDDADTT
+255 AHPEIRPWMDDADTT
-270 RPNPGDTL
+270 RAAAGEAL
-278 PAFVLKAAQRT
+278 PAFVLAAARRT
-289 DQPILTLGGFDYI
+289 DQPILTMGGVDFI
-302 LGASATPSS
+302 LGTSATPSS

-321 VGLSRSVG
+321 AGLARTVG

-381 AETLAEAMEQISAG
+381 AETLAVAMEQISAG
-395 HYSHRVTLGATEEL
+395 HYSHRVTVGATEEL

-425 SRALAETSTAQL
+425 SRSLAETSTAQL

-444 AGRRRELEII
+444 ADRRRELELI
-454 LDTIPSGVATLDGQ
+454 LDTIPSGVATLDSR
-468 LRVLLSNRAM
+468 LSVVLSNRAM
-478 LELLDLE
+478 LDLLDLRTNATDVE
-485 AGVSDLE
+485 HVLT
-492 RALADLPLEAAFPPA
+492 DLPVDVAFPPA
-507 ISEEVRRM
+507 ISEEVHRL

-521 MRVAGSEIDFPTS
+521 MRIAGSEIDFATS
-534 GGSRRMSI
+534 SGSRRLSV
-542 TLAVLDQP
+542 TLAILDQP
-550 QPQRGYIL
+550 QQRRGYVL

-597 ERIRRHTERPTPDS
+597 ERIRRHIEKPTPD
-611 TTVIRHCS
+611 TATVIRHCS
-619 DVILSS
+619 EMILSS

-642 PVSSPKPIGLNSI
+642 PVSSPRPIDLNSV

-664 GRMDE
+664 GRMDD
-669 IRVERRFTAGLPLVL
+669 IRIERRYATDLPLVM

-700 AAEAMHGTLHRQLT
+700 AAEAMQGALHRQIT
-714 LTTSENPA
+714 LITGENPGR
-722 HTMAEIIVADTG
+722 TMAEIVVADTG
-734 PGVTSEMRERLFLPY
+734 PGVTSDMRERLFLPY

-765 KIVQEHHG
+765 KIVQEHQG
-773 TIRVEENKP
+773 TIQVEDNQP
-782 TGARF
+782 AGARF
-787 IIELPFADI
+787 IIELPFADMTTP
-796 SALENAAPT
+796 ENATPAT
-805 AMEQHS
+805 AELPS

>member
-1 MTQLMEK
+1 M
-8 LRRKLTI
+8 
-15 LYPTVRCGRPEA
+15 
-27 AYNRWV
+27 
-33 SEQSQ
+33 
-38 NFRQLQALGR
+38 
-48 FPVFRSRRMT
+48 FRSRRVT
-58 VALLGGCLGLAAI
+58 VSLLAGCFGLAAI
-71 LLVGLNAF
+71 LLVVLNAF
-79 NLRFLS
+79 NLHFLN
-85 PRDTNG
+85 PRDSNG

-97 ISALVFLLLVVL
+97 LSILVFLLLVVL

-170 PVVQLREDSTRI
+170 PVAQLREDSTRV

-200 IASSLVLQRSLDQKD
+200 LASSVTLERSLDQKD

-240 DQPEVEYAVPRGAAA
+240 DEPVVEYGVPHAAA
-255 LHPEIRPWMDDADTT
+255 AEHPELRPWMDDADAT
-270 RPNPGDTL
+270 RPVEGETL
-278 PAFVLKAAQRT
+278 PAFVMAAAHRT
-289 DQPILTLGGFDYI
+289 DQPILNLGGVDYI
-302 LGASATPSS
+302 LGAAATPSS

-321 VGLSRSVG
+321 AGLARTVG

-346 RIRGT
+346 RIRRT
-351 YFLLMLLLTVLTLF
+351 YFLLMLLLTILTLF

-381 AETLAEAMEQISAG
+381 AETLADAMEQISAG
-395 HYSHRVTLGATEEL
+395 HYGHRVTVGAAEEL

-425 SRALAETSTAQL
+425 SRALAESSTAQL
-437 SEVNRTL
+437 SSVNRTL
-444 AGRRRELEII
+444 ADRRRELELI
-454 LDTIPSGVATLDGQ
+454 LDTIPSGVATLDGR
-468 LRVLLSNRAM
+468 LAVVLSNRAM
-478 LELLDLE
+478 LDLLDLE
-485 AGVSDLE
+485 TGATDIE
-492 RALADLPLEAAFPPA
+492 HAMTDLPLDVAFPPA
-507 ISEEVRRM
+507 ISEEVRRL

-521 MRVAGSEIDFPTS
+521 MRIAGSEIDFATAS
-534 GGSRRMSI
+534 GSRRLSV

-550 QPQRGYIL
+550 QRGYVL

-597 ERIRRHTERPTPDS
+597 ERIRRHIEKPTPE
-611 TTVIRHCS
+611 TATVIRHCS

-625 VETVR
+625 VGTVR

-642 PVSSPKPIGLNSI
+642 PVSSPTPLDLNSVI
-655 VDAALLIFA
+655 DAALLVFA
-664 GRMDE
+664 GRMDD
-669 IRVERRFTAGLPLVL
+669 IRVERRYAADLPLVM

-700 AAEAMHGTLHRQLT
+700 AAEAMQGSLHRQLT
-714 LTTSENPA
+714 VITGENPGR
-722 HTMAEIIVADTG
+722 TMAEIIVADTG
-734 PGVTSEMRERLFLPY
+734 PGVTSDMRERLFLPY

-782 TGARF
+782 AGARF
-787 IIELPFADI
+787 IIELPFADMTTP
-796 SALENAAPT
+796 ENAPPA
-805 AMEQHS
+805 AAEQRS

>member
-1 MTQLMEK
+1 M
-8 LRRKLTI
+8 
-15 LYPTVRCGRPEA
+15 
-27 AYNRWV
+27 
-33 SEQSQ
+33 
-38 NFRQLQALGR
+38 
-48 FPVFRSRRMT
+48 FRSRRVT
-58 VALLGGCLGLAAI
+58 VALLAGCLCVAAV
-71 LLVGLNAF
+71 LLIALNAF
-79 NLRFLS
+79 NLHFLKPHNS
-85 PRDTNG
+85 NG

-97 ISALVFLLLVVL
+97 LSILVFLLLVVL

-170 PVVQLREDSTRI
+170 PVAQLREDSTRV

-200 IASSLVLQRSLDQKD
+200 LASSVTLDRSLEQKD

-240 DQPEVEYAVPRGAAA
+240 NEPVVQYAVPRNAAA
-255 LHPEIRPWMDDADTT
+255 AHPEIRPWMDDADTT
-270 RPNPGDTL
+270 RATAGEAL
-278 PAFVLKAAQRT
+278 PAFVLAAARRT
-289 DQPILTLGGFDYI
+289 DQPILTMGGVDFI
-302 LGASATPSS
+302 LGTSATPSS

-321 VGLSRSVG
+321 AGLARTVG

-381 AETLAEAMEQISAG
+381 AETLAVAMEQISAG
-395 HYSHRVTLGATEEL
+395 HYSHRVTVGATEEL
-409 GEVIH
+409 GKVIH

-425 SRALAETSTAQL
+425 SRSLAETSTAQL

-444 AGRRRELEII
+444 ADRRRELELI
-454 LDTIPSGVATLDGQ
+454 LDTIPSGVATLDSR
-468 LRVLLSNRAM
+468 LSVLLSNRAM
-478 LELLDLE
+478 LDLLDLHTSATDIE
-485 AGVSDLE
+485 HVLT
-492 RALADLPLEAAFPPA
+492 DLPVDVAFPPA
-507 ISEEVRRM
+507 ISEEVHRL

-521 MRVAGSEIDFPTS
+521 MRIAGSEIDFATS
-534 GGSRRMSI
+534 SGSRRLSV
-542 TLAVLDQP
+542 TLAILDQP
-550 QPQRGYIL
+550 QQRRGYVL

-597 ERIRRHTERPTPDS
+597 ERIRRHIEKPTPE
-611 TTVIRHCS
+611 TAAVIRHCS
-619 DVILSS
+619 EVILSS

-642 PVSSPKPIGLNSI
+642 PVSSPRPVDLNSV

-664 GRMDE
+664 GRMDD
-669 IRVERRFTAGLPLVL
+669 IRIERRYAADLPQVM

-700 AAEAMHGTLHRQLT
+700 AAEAMQGALHRQIT
-714 LTTSENPA
+714 LITGENPGR
-722 HTMAEIIVADTG
+722 TMAEIIVADTG
-734 PGVTSEMRERLFLPY
+734 PGVTSDMRERLFLPY

-765 KIVQEHHG
+765 KIVQEHEG
-773 TIRVEENKP
+773 TIRVEDNKP
-782 TGARF
+782 AGARF
-787 IIELPFADI
+787 IIELPFADMTTP
-796 SALENAAPT
+796 ENATPAT
-805 AMEQHS
+805 AELPS

>member
-1 MTQLMEK
+1 L
-8 LRRKLTI
+8 
-15 LYPTVRCGRPEA
+15 
-27 AYNRWV
+27 
-33 SEQSQ
+33 
-38 NFRQLQALGR
+38 
-48 FPVFRSRRMT
+48 FRSRRVT
-58 VALLGGCLGLAAI
+58 IALLAGCLSFSA
-71 LLVGLNAF
+71 LVLIALNAF
-79 NLRFLS
+79 NLHFLN
-85 PRDTNG
+85 PRSSNG

-97 ISALVFLLLVVL
+97 LSILVFLLLVVL

-117 LKLYADGKNRLLGS
+117 LKLYVDNKNRLLGS
-131 RIRTRLLSGALI
+131 RLRTRLLSGALI

-170 PVVQLREDSTRI
+170 PVSQLREDSTRV

-200 IASSLVLQRSLDQKD
+200 LASSVTLQRSLDQKD
-215 ILSALGVVRSH
+215 IVSVLGVVRSH
-226 RITLSGGFVIIYND
+226 RITLSGGFVIVYND
-240 DQPEVEYAVPRGAAA
+240 DDPVMQYAVPRGNAAA
-255 LHPEIRPWMDDADTT
+255 NPQILPWMDDAEIS
-270 RPNPGDTL
+270 RPPPGEAL
-278 PAFVLKAAQRT
+278 AAFVLAAARRT
-289 DQPILTLGGFDYI
+289 DQPILNLGGLDYI
-302 LGASATPSS
+302 LGTSTTPSS

-321 VGLSRSVG
+321 AGLSRTVG

-351 YFLLMLLLTVLTLF
+351 YFLLMMLLTVLTLF

-381 AETLAEAMEQISAG
+381 AETLADAMEQISAG
-395 HYSHRVTLGATEEL
+395 HYGHRVTVGATEEL

-414 SFNAMASDLEQ
+414 SFNAMAADLEQ
-425 SRALAETSTAQL
+425 SRALAESSTAQL

-444 AGRRRELEII
+444 AGRRRELELI

-468 LRVLLSNRAM
+468 LRVVLSNRAM
-478 LELLDLE
+478 LDLLNLDPGAVDIE
-485 AGVSDLE
+485 H
-492 RALADLPLEAAFPPA
+492 ALADLPLEVAFPPA
-507 ISEEVRRM
+507 ISEEVRRL

-521 MRVAGSEIDFPTS
+521 MRLAGSEIDFASS
-534 GGSRRMSI
+534 GRSRRLSV

-550 QPQRGYIL
+550 QRGYVL

-597 ERIRRHTERPTPDS
+597 ERIRRHIEKPTPES
-611 TTVIRHCS
+611 STVIRHCS
-619 DVILSS
+619 EVILSS

-642 PVSSPKPIGLNSI
+642 PVSSPRPVDLNSI
-655 VDAALLIFA
+655 VDAALMIFA
-664 GRMDE
+664 GRMDD
-669 IRVERRFTAGLPLVL
+669 IRVERRYASDLPLVM
-684 ADKDAL
+684 ADKEAL

-700 AAEAMHGTLHRQLT
+700 AAEAMQGSLHRQLT
-714 LTTSENPA
+714 LITCENPGR
-722 HTMAEIIVADTG
+722 TMAEIIVADTG
-734 PGVTSEMRERLFLPY
+734 PGVTNDMRERLFLPY

-765 KIVQEHHG
+765 KIVQEHQG
-773 TIRVEENKP
+773 TIRVEENTP
-782 TGARF
+782 AGARF
-787 IIELPFADI
+787 AIELPFADMTVP
-796 SALENAAPT
+796 ENTAPAA
-805 AMEQHS
+805 AEQPS

>member
-1 MTQLMEK
+1 
-8 LRRKLTI
+8 
-15 LYPTVRCGRPEA
+15 
-27 AYNRWV
+27 
-33 SEQSQ
+33 
-38 NFRQLQALGR
+38 
-48 FPVFRSRRMT
+48 MT
-58 VALLGGCLGLAAI
+58 VVLLAACVGVVAI
-71 LLVGLNAF
+71 LLLVLNAF
-79 NLRFLS
+79 NLHFLDPHDS
-85 PRDTNG
+85 NG

-97 ISALVFLLLVVL
+97 LSMLVFLLLLVL

-117 LKLYADGKNRLLGS
+117 LKMYADGRSRLLGS

-170 PVVQLREDSTRI
+170 PVAQLREDSTRI

-189 AAENARAEAES
+189 AAQNARSEAES
-200 IASSLVLQRSLDQKD
+200 IASSTTLERSLQQKD

-226 RITLSGGFVIIYND
+226 RITLSGGFVIIYSD
-240 DQPEVEYAVPRGAAA
+240 DDPVVQYAVPHGAAA
-255 LHPEIRPWMDDADTT
+255 AHPEIRPWMDEADTS
-270 RPNPGDTL
+270 RRSSDQSL
-278 PAFVLKAAQRT
+278 PAVVLAAARRT
-289 DQPILTLGGFDYI
+289 DQPILSTGGGDYVLGT
-302 LGASATPSS
+302 SATPSS
-311 SLVVVALPMP
+311 NLVVVALPLP
-321 VGLSRSVG
+321 AGLSRTVG

-334 AESYWQL
+334 AESYWEL

-346 RIRGT
+346 RVRGT
-351 YFLLMLLLTVLTLF
+351 YFLLMLLLTILTLF

-381 AETLAEAMEQISAG
+381 AETLADAMEQISAG

-425 SRALAETSTAQL
+425 SRALAETSSLQL

-444 AGRRRELEII
+444 AERRRELELI

-468 LRVLLSNRAM
+468 LCVLLSNRAM
-478 LELLDLE
+478 LELLDLHTN
-485 AGVSDLE
+485 APNVE
-492 RALADLPLEAAFPPA
+492 RALADLPLEVAFPPA
-507 ISEEVRRM
+507 ISEEVRRL

-521 MRVAGSEIDFPTS
+521 MRIAGSEIDFARS
-534 GGSRRMSI
+534 SGSRRLSV

-550 QPQRGYIL
+550 QQERGYIL

-588 PLTPISLSA
+588 PLTPISLCA

-611 TTVIRHCS
+611 PTVIRHCC

-642 PVSSPKPIGLNSI
+642 PVSSPQPIDLNS
-655 VDAALLIFA
+655 VADAALLIFA
-664 GRMDE
+664 GRMDDV
-669 IRVERRFTAGLPLVL
+669 RVERHFAADLPLVM
-684 ADKDAL
+684 ADKEAL
-690 RRALANLIDN
+690 RRAIANLIDN
-700 AAEAMHGTLHRQLT
+700 AAEAMQGMLHRELT
-714 LTTSENPA
+714 IITGENA
-722 HTMAEIIVADTG
+722 SRTMAEIIVADTG
-734 PGVTSEMRERLFLPY
+734 PGVTSDMRERLFLPY

-760 LAIAA
+760 LAIAS

-773 TIRVEENKP
+773 TIRVEDNKP
-782 TGARF
+782 AGARF
-787 IIELPFADI
+787 IIELPFAD
-796 SALENAAPT
+796 SAAIEAAQASSPSTLELP
-805 AMEQHS
+805 S

>member
-1 MTQLMEK
+1 M
-8 LRRKLTI
+8 
-15 LYPTVRCGRPEA
+15 
-27 AYNRWV
+27 
-33 SEQSQ
+33 
-38 NFRQLQALGR
+38 
-48 FPVFRSRRMT
+48 FRSRRVT
-58 VALLGGCLGLAAI
+58 VTLLAGCLFLAALL
-71 LLVGLNAF
+71 LVALNAF
-79 NLRFLS
+79 NLRFLN
-85 PRDTNG
+85 PRDSNG

-97 ISALVFLLLVVL
+97 LSILVFLLLVVL

-131 RIRTRLLSGALI
+131 RLRTRLLSGALI

-155 SYLLMNRSIDRWFSQ
+155 SYLLLNRSIDRWFSQ
-170 PVVQLREDSTRI
+170 PVAQLREDSTRV

-189 AAENARAEAES
+189 AAENARSEAES
-200 IASSLVLQRSLDQKD
+200 LASSVTLDRSLNQKD
-215 ILSALGVVRSH
+215 ILSALSVIRSH

-240 DQPEVEYAVPRGAAA
+240 DEPMVEYALPRNTANA
-255 LHPEIRPWMDDADTT
+255 HPEIRPWMDDADTT
-270 RPNPGDTL
+270 QPAAGETL
-278 PAFVLKAAQRT
+278 PAFVLAAAHRS
-289 DQPILTLGGFDYI
+289 DQPILTLGSVDYV
-302 LGASATPSS
+302 LGTSATPSS
-311 SLVVVALPMP
+311 SLIVVALPMP
-321 VGLSRSVG
+321 AGLSRTVG

-381 AETLAEAMEQISAG
+381 AETLADAMEQISAG
-395 HYSHRVTLGATEEL
+395 HYGHRVTVGATEEL

-414 SFNAMASDLEQ
+414 SFNAMAADLEQ
-425 SRALAETSTAQL
+425 SRALAESSTAQL

-444 AGRRRELEII
+444 ADRRRELELI
-454 LDTIPSGVATLDGQ
+454 LDTIPSGVATLDAR

-478 LELLDLE
+478 LDLLDLD
-485 AGVSDLE
+485 AGANGIE
-492 RALADLPLEAAFPPA
+492 PALADLPLDVAFPPA
-507 ISEEVRRM
+507 ISEEVRRL

-521 MRVAGSEIDFPTS
+521 MRIAGSEIDFATS
-534 GGSRRMSI
+534 GGSRRISV

-550 QPQRGYIL
+550 QRGYVL

-597 ERIRRHTERPTPDS
+597 ERIRRHVEKPTPES
-611 TTVIRHCS
+611 PTVIRHCS
-619 DVILSS
+619 EVIVSS

-642 PVSSPKPIGLNSI
+642 PVSSPRPIDLNS
-655 VDAALLIFA
+655 VADAALLIFA
-664 GRMDE
+664 GRLDD
-669 IRVERRFTAGLPLVL
+669 IRVERRYASDLPPVM

-700 AAEAMHGTLHRQLT
+700 AAEAMQGTLHRQLT
-714 LTTSENPA
+714 LITGENSGR
-722 HTMAEIIVADTG
+722 TMAEIVVADTG
-734 PGVTSEMRERLFLPY
+734 PGVTSDMRERLFLPY

-765 KIVQEHHG
+765 KVVQEHQG

-782 TGARF
+782 AGARF
-787 IIELPFADI
+787 IIELPFAEMTT
-796 SALENAAPT
+796 SENAAP
-805 AMEQHS
+805 AAAEQHS

>member
-1 MTQLMEK
+1 M
-8 LRRKLTI
+8 
-15 LYPTVRCGRPEA
+15 
-27 AYNRWV
+27 
-33 SEQSQ
+33 
-38 NFRQLQALGR
+38 
-48 FPVFRSRRMT
+48 FRSRRVT
-58 VALLGGCLGLAAI
+58 VVLLAACLCLAAI
-71 LLVGLNAF
+71 LLIALNAF
-79 NLRFLS
+79 NLHFLN
-85 PRDTNG
+85 PRNSNG

-97 ISALVFLLLVVL
+97 VSILVFLLFVVL

-131 RIRTRLLSGALI
+131 RLRTRLLSGALI

-170 PVVQLREDSTRI
+170 PVAQLREDSTRVV
-182 ALELSQY
+182 LELSQY

-200 IASSLVLQRSLDQKD
+200 LASSVTLDRSLQQKD
-215 ILSALGVVRSH
+215 ILSALSVVRSH
-226 RITLSGGFVIIYND
+226 RITLTGGFVIIYD
-240 DQPEVEYAVPRGAAA
+240 DDVPVVQYAVPRKATGN
-255 LHPEIRPWMDDADTT
+255 PEIRPWMDDADTT
-270 RPNPGDTL
+270 RPAAGETL
-278 PAFVLKAAQRT
+278 PAFVLAAARRT
-289 DQPILTLGGFDYI
+289 DQPILTVGGVDYI
-302 LGASATPSS
+302 LGTSATPSS
-311 SLVVVALPMP
+311 SLVVVAFPMP
-321 VGLSRSVG
+321 AGLSRTVG

-381 AETLAEAMEQISAG
+381 AETLADAMEQISAG
-395 HYSHRVTLGATEEL
+395 HYSHRVTVGATEEL

-444 AGRRRELEII
+444 GDRRRELELI
-454 LDTIPSGVATLDGQ
+454 LDTIPSGVATLDGR
-468 LRVLLSNRAM
+468 LSVLLSNRAM
-478 LELLDLE
+478 LDLLDLHTSATDIE
-485 AGVSDLE
+485 H
-492 RALADLPLEAAFPPA
+492 ALANLPVDVAFPPA
-507 ISEEVRRM
+507 ISEEVHRL

-521 MRVAGSEIDFPTS
+521 MRIAGSEIDFATS
-534 GGSRRMSI
+534 SGSRRLSV
-542 TLAVLDQP
+542 TLAILDQP
-550 QPQRGYIL
+550 QQERGYVL
-558 VLEDVTEVLRAQ
+558 VLEDMTEVLRAQ

-597 ERIRRHTERPTPDS
+597 ERIRRHVEKPTPD
-611 TTVIRHCS
+611 TPAVIRHCS
-619 DVILSS
+619 EVILSS

-630 TLVDQFG
+630 NLVDQFG

-642 PVSSPKPIGLNSI
+642 PVAAPRPISLNSI

-664 GRMDE
+664 GRMDD
-669 IRVERRFTAGLPLVL
+669 IRIERRYAADLPLVM

-700 AAEAMHGTLHRQLT
+700 AAEAMQGTLHRQIT
-714 LTTSENPA
+714 LITGENPG

-734 PGVTSEMRERLFLPY
+734 PGVTSDMRERLFLPY

-760 LAIAA
+760 LAIAS
-765 KIVQEHHG
+765 KIVQEHQG
-773 TIRVEENKP
+773 TIRVEENQP
-782 TGARF
+782 AGARF
-787 IIELPFADI
+787 IIELPFADVTTSENVT
-796 SALENAAPT
+796 SAT
-805 AMEQHS
+805 AELPS

>member
-1 MTQLMEK
+1 MDRAT
-8 LRRKLTI
+8 
-15 LYPTVRCGRPEA
+15 PGR
-27 AYNRWV
+27 
-33 SEQSQ
+33 S
-38 NFRQLQALGR
+38 F
-48 FPVFRSRRMT
+48 VFRSRRVT
-58 VALLGGCLGLAAI
+58 VTLLAGCFGLAAI
-71 LLVGLNAF
+71 LLVALNAF
-79 NLRFLS
+79 NLHFLN
-85 PRDTNG
+85 PRDSNG

-97 ISALVFLLLVVL
+97 LSILVFLLLVVL

-170 PVVQLREDSTRI
+170 PVAQLREDSTRV

-200 IASSLVLQRSLDQKD
+200 LASSVTLERSLDQKD

-240 DQPEVEYAVPRGAAA
+240 DEPVVEYGVPHAAA
-255 LHPEIRPWMDDADTT
+255 AAHPELRPWMDDTDAT
-270 RPNPGDTL
+270 RPSAGETL
-278 PAFVLKAAQRT
+278 PAFVMAAAHRT
-289 DQPILTLGGFDYI
+289 DQPILNLGGIDYI
-302 LGASATPSS
+302 LGAAATPSS

-321 VGLSRSVG
+321 AGLARTVG

-346 RIRGT
+346 RIRST
-351 YFLLMLLLTVLTLF
+351 YFLLMLLLTILTLF

-381 AETLAEAMEQISAG
+381 AETLADAMEQISAG
-395 HYSHRVTLGATEEL
+395 HYAHRVTVGATEEL

-425 SRALAETSTAQL
+425 SRALAESSTAQL
-437 SEVNRTL
+437 SAVNRTL
-444 AGRRRELEII
+444 AERRRELELI
-454 LDTIPSGVATLDGQ
+454 LDTIPSGVATLDGR
-468 LRVLLSNRAM
+468 LSVVLSNRAM
-478 LELLDLE
+478 LDLLDLE
-485 AGVSDLE
+485 TGATDIE
-492 RALADLPLEAAFPPA
+492 HALADLPLDVAFPPA
-507 ISEEVRRM
+507 ISEEVRRL

-521 MRVAGSEIDFPTS
+521 MRIAGSEIDFATS
-534 GGSRRMSI
+534 SGSRRLSV

-550 QPQRGYIL
+550 QQRGYVL

-597 ERIRRHTERPTPDS
+597 ERIRRHIEKPTPE
-611 TTVIRHCS
+611 TATVIRHCS

-642 PVSSPKPIGLNSI
+642 PVSSPRPLDLNSVI
-655 VDAALLIFA
+655 DAALLVFA
-664 GRMDE
+664 GRMDD
-669 IRVERRFTAGLPLVL
+669 IRVERRYAGDLPLVM

-700 AAEAMHGTLHRQLT
+700 AAEAMQGALHRQLT
-714 LTTSENPA
+714 VITGENPGR
-722 HTMAEIIVADTG
+722 TMAEIIVADTG
-734 PGVTSEMRERLFLPY
+734 PGVTSDMRERLFLPY

-782 TGARF
+782 AGARF
-787 IIELPFADI
+787 IIELPFADMTTP
-796 SALENAAPT
+796 ENAPPAT
-805 AMEQHS
+805 AEQRS

>member
-1 MTQLMEK
+1 M
-8 LRRKLTI
+8 
-15 LYPTVRCGRPEA
+15 
-27 AYNRWV
+27 
-33 SEQSQ
+33 
-38 NFRQLQALGR
+38 
-48 FPVFRSRRMT
+48 FRSRRVT
-58 VALLGGCLGLAAI
+58 VVLLAGCLGLAAI
-71 LLVGLNAF
+71 LLIALNAF
-79 NLRFLS
+79 NLHFLN
-85 PRDTNG
+85 PRNSNG

-97 ISALVFLLLVVL
+97 LSILVFLLFVVL

-131 RIRTRLLSGALI
+131 RLRTRLLSGALI

-170 PVVQLREDSTRI
+170 PVAQLREDSTRV

-200 IASSLVLQRSLDQKD
+200 LASSLTLDRSLEQKD

-240 DQPEVEYAVPRGAAA
+240 DDPVVEYAVPRNPTG
-255 LHPEIRPWMDDADTT
+255 HSEIRPWMDDADATK
-270 RPNPGDTL
+270 PAADETL
-278 PAFVLKAAQRT
+278 PAFVLAAARRT
-289 DQPILTLGGFDYI
+289 DQPILTVGGVDYVLGT
-302 LGASATPSS
+302 SATPSS

-321 VGLSRSVG
+321 AGLSRTVG

-346 RIRGT
+346 RIRST

-381 AETLAEAMEQISAG
+381 AETLADAMEQISAG
-395 HYSHRVTLGATEEL
+395 HYSHRVTVGATEEL

-444 AGRRRELEII
+444 ADRRRELELI
-454 LDTIPSGVATLDGQ
+454 LDTIPSGVATLDAR
-468 LRVLLSNRAM
+468 LSVLLSNRAM
-478 LELLDLE
+478 LDLLDLQTSATDIE
-485 AGVSDLE
+485 H
-492 RALADLPLEAAFPPA
+492 ALANLPVDVAFPPA
-507 ISEEVRRM
+507 ISEEVHRL

-521 MRVAGSEIDFPTS
+521 MRIAGSEIDFSTS
-534 GGSRRMSI
+534 SGSRRLSV
-542 TLAVLDQP
+542 TLAILDQP
-550 QPQRGYIL
+550 QQERGYVL
-558 VLEDVTEVLRAQ
+558 VLEDMTEVLRAQ

-597 ERIRRHTERPTPDS
+597 ERIRRHIEKPTPD
-611 TTVIRHCS
+611 TPTVIRHCS
-619 DVILSS
+619 EVILSS

-630 TLVDQFG
+630 ALVDQFG

-642 PVSSPKPIGLNSI
+642 PVASPRPISLNSI

-664 GRMDE
+664 GRMDD
-669 IRVERRFTAGLPLVL
+669 IRVERRYAADLPLVM

-700 AAEAMHGTLHRQLT
+700 AAEAMQGTLHRQIT
-714 LTTSENPA
+714 LTTGENPGR
-722 HTMAEIIVADTG
+722 TMAEIIVADTG
-734 PGVTSEMRERLFLPY
+734 PGVTSDMRERLFLPY

-760 LAIAA
+760 LAIAS
-765 KIVQEHHG
+765 KIVQEHQG

-782 TGARF
+782 AGARF

-796 SALENAAPT
+796 TTPENTISAT
-805 AMEQHS
+805 AELPS